1 MRTLGL
7 LGFPLQHS
15 FSAAYFQ
22 QKFLQEG
29 LAGIEYIN
37 LEYSDLAEA
46 VVELRER
53 PNLVGFNVTI
63 PYKTQIMPF
72 LDRVDPNAE
81 AIQAVNTVRVDAGK
95 WVGYNTDV
103 IGFETSLTRF
113 LREYNLIPSLKA
125 LVLGTGGASKAVH
138 FVLRKL
144 GIPYVQVSRKAAPG
158 VFTYGEISH
167 DLLQSAHL
175 IINTTPVGTFP
186 TVAEKPEL
194 PYSSLT
200 PKHLLFDL
208 VYNPKCSAFLQQ
220 GVEAG
225 CATLNGYEMLV
236 GQAEAAW
243 EIWGVNQ

>member
-22 QKFLQEG
+22 QKFLQED

-46 VVELRER
+46 VVALRER

-63 PYKTQIMPF
+63 PYKTQILPY
-72 LDRVDPNAE
+72 LDELDPTAAE
-81 AIQAVNTVRVDAGK
+81 ILAVNTVRVNDGK

-103 IGFETSLTRF
+103 IGFEASLVGF
-113 LREYNLIPSLKA
+113 LRQYNLIPSLRA

-138 FVLRKL
+138 FVLKKL
-144 GIPYVQVSRKAAPG
+144 GIPFISVSRNPAPNSYSFEQ
-158 VFTYGEISH
+158 VTH
-167 DLLQSAHL
+167 DILVSTHL
-175 IINTTPVGTFP
+175 IINTTPLGTFP
-186 TVAEKPEL
+186 KVDTFPKL
-194 PYSSLT
+194 PYNSLS

-208 VYNPKCSAFLQQ
+208 VYNPPVTAFMQQ
-220 GVEAG
+220 GVYAG
-225 CATLNGYEMLV
+225 CAAINGYEMLV

-243 EIWGVNQ
+243 SIWNK